1 MSFTPET
8 AKLAGSKS
16 KRGPAKILPPNTKE
30 KLSILYEG
38 LLDDLIVNQNE
49 LSNSE
54 KIKLVQII
62 SNYIV
67 PKTKTVRDEVT
78 LKKIKERNKDHFT
91 EEPDPTK

>member
-8 AKLAGSKS
+8 AKIAGSKS

-30 KLSILYEG
+30 KLNILYEG
-38 LLDDLIVNQNE
+38 LLDDLIVNQSY

-67 PKTKTVRDEVT
+67 PKTKPVRDEVT
-78 LKKIKERNKDHFT
+78 LEKIRERNKDHFT

>member
-8 AKLAGSKS
+8 AKAAGKKS

-30 KLSILYEG
+30 KLNILYEG
-38 LLDDLIVNQNE
+38 LLDDLIVNQNL

-67 PKTKTVRDEVT
+67 PKTKPIRDEVT
-78 LKKIKERNKDHFT
+78 LEKIKERNSDHFT
-91 EEPDPTK
+91 NEPDPTK